1 MKHPDGQPMTPAAWT
16 VERLWRW
23 ERLNRQQRS
32 SHPIAQRFLP
42 LFERYAEG
50 ELGNM
55 AELID
60 AMERHQARCRTP
72 RDLDSPAGSEL
83 EAPAPPATSA
93 VTEDKDGLTQ
103 ANPLSHERT

>member
-1 MKHPDGQPMTPAAWT
+1 MKHPDGTPMTPEEWT

-23 ERLNRQQRS
+23 ERLHRQQRS
-32 SHPIAQRFLP
+32 SHPSAQRFLP

-55 AELID
+55 AELTD
-60 AMERHQARCRTP
+60 AMERHQAGCGTP
-72 RDLDSPAGSEL
+72 RDLDSPAGCEL

-93 VTEDKDGLTQ
+93 VTKNKDGLTQ
-103 ANPLSHERT
+103 TTPLRHERT